1 MGAMRTL
8 AAASAAL
15 ALTIVVGSAPGAA
28 PVPQPRFPRVYRDLG
43 ITLLDEWVTDVDLSA
58 DGTRLAYARRDPR
71 DWYLDIW
78 TVRPS
83 GRERTCVTCE
93 LPVPTKHRGA
103 PVWHPDGEWLL
114 FSAENDDVR
123 TRKAD
128 RMAEPATALNTNLWA
143 VAASGARAVPLTA
156 YPTDYKEPR
165 GVLAPIVAPDGK
177 HVAWAGP
184 VERDD
189 AAKAAEKAAE
199 KAAGNAAEP
208 IVEGADK
215 APEKGYEWG
224 RWAIF
229 LAELEMTDGIPALR
243 NVREVAPGRQGG
255 YYQVDDWSHDGRRLL
270 LTASAARGQG
280 LASLDIYEYDLASDR
295 LRPLTQTTDW
305 DHHAHY
311 SADGRQVVWSSSRG
325 LNVKFRSVEGLN
337 WRRDVRTDLWAM
349 NRDGSEPR
357 RLTFFN
363 EPGHRDQAWFRS
375 RVFRTPRVFVSDMV
389 SLLDGTRLAAVLG
402 YEASAGQL
410 GGVLAVLDLN
420 RTDVTKKAE

>member
-1 MGAMRTL
+1 MARGNALWHGMGPMRIL
-8 AAASAAL
+8 AAVGAAL
-15 ALTIVVGSAPGAA
+15 ALTIVAALGAA
-28 PVPQPRFPRVYRDLG
+28 PASQPRFPRVYRDVG

-78 TVRPS
+78 TLRPS
-83 GRERTCVTCE
+83 GREKTCITCE
-93 LPVPTKHRGA
+93 LPAPTKHRGA
-103 PVWHPDGEWLL
+103 PAWHPDGEWLL

-143 VAASGARAVPLTA
+143 VAANGAKALALTA
-156 YPTDYKEPR
+156 FATDYKDPR

-177 HVAWAGP
+177 QIAWAGP
-184 VERDD
+184 MEAD
-189 AAKAAEKAAE
+189 AAEE
-199 KAAGNAAEP
+199 
-208 IVEGADK
+208 VADK
-215 APEKGYEWG
+215 PVKTSPEGVEQAPAKGYEWG
-224 RWAIF
+224 RWGVF
-229 LAELEMTDGIPALR
+229 LADQEIVDGVPVVR
-243 NVREVAPGRQGG
+243 NVRMLAPSRQDAF
-255 YYQVDDWSHDGRRLL
+255 YQVDDWSQDGRRLL

-280 LASLDIYEYDLASDR
+280 LASLDIYEYDLAADR
-295 LRPLTQTTDW
+295 LRPLTQTADW

-311 SADGRQVVWSSSRG
+311 SADGRQVVWASSRG
-325 LNVKFRSVEGLN
+325 LNVTFRSVEGLN
-337 WRRDVRTDLWAM
+337 WRRDVRTELWVM

-363 EPGHRDQAWFRS
+363 ERGHRDQAWFRS
-375 RVFRTPRVFVSDMV
+375 RVFRTPRVFVSDNV
-389 SLLDGTRLAAVLG
+389 CLLDGTRAAAVLG

-420 RTDVTKKAE
+420 RAAPAKNPE